1 MTSPGNTASGTAPA
15 HIDPHLAML
24 ARVSGRTL
32 LVIFLVAVAFALVPF
47 NPLSLDWG
55 TQFSNRIVE
64 SLSFA
69 FVGIAFLRF
78 ASFLVP
84 SPDPIE
90 EPKKA
95 RQLARQRDSAI
106 RLCRLGINALLLLCL
121 WQGVLFLQ
129 GLSRIDQERTALS
142 NQLSQRI
149 TQTEESIRQA
159 PAGVLEQEWQRFR
172 AAQPQAR
179 SQGMSGP
186 EQQRQ
191 ALLKALDE
199 EQKQISQ
206 NVSRQSGQKV
216 FGVLVTT
223 ARRLGFCLVFILG
236 FRALSKRLY

>member
-1 MTSPGNTASGTAPA
+1 MTSPGNSASGSAPA
-15 HIDPHLAML
+15 YIDPHLAML
-24 ARVSGRTL
+24 VRVSGRTL
-32 LVIFLVAVAFALVPF
+32 LLIFLLAVAAAVVPF
-47 NPLSLDWG
+47 YPRSLDWG

-90 EPKKA
+90 EPEQA
-95 RQLARQRDSAI
+95 MRLARQRDSAI
-106 RLCRLGINALLLLCL
+106 RLCRLGINALLLLSL

-129 GLSRIDQERTALS
+129 SLSRIDQERTALS
-142 NQLSQRI
+142 NNLSQRI
-149 TQTEESIRQA
+149 TQTEQSIRQA
-159 PAGVLEQEWQRFR
+159 PAGLVEQEWQRLR
-172 AAQPQAR
+172 AAQPPAR
-179 SQGMSGP
+179 SQGISGP
-186 EQQRQ
+186 EQQRE

-206 NVSRQSGQKV
+206 NVSRQSGQKL
-216 FGVLVTT
+216 FGVLITT